1 MWQPREAL
9 VTGWNLLGAH
19 AWDGCQLL
27 YDNNNNNDDDDINNR
42 NNEDN
47 DDDAHNT
54 FRKPG
59 LDIAGIVVAM
69 HGKVKWYVME
79 QLHDFMHSLLTCAV
93 PRLLL
98 CTSPNTARRWK
109 IRRQCTGRSDVM

>member
-1 MWQPREAL
+1 
-9 VTGWNLLGAH
+9 VTGWILLGAH
-19 AWDGCQLL
+19 AWDGCRLL
-27 YDNNNNNDDDDINNR
+27 CDNNINNDDNNINNR

-47 DDDAHNT
+47 DGDDAHNT
-54 FRKPG
+54 LRKPD

-79 QLHDFMHSLLTCAV
+79 QLHDLTHTSLTCAM

-98 CTSPNTARRWK
+98 CTSPDTARRWK
-109 IRRQCTGRSDVM
+109 IRHQCTGRSDVM